1 MARSKEKAPKAP
13 KKPKEDGRIKQMW
26 QVFQMTRRYDKNIVL
41 LLVLSILV
49 PVAVG
54 LVLAL
59 LLSDGN
65 GFVIAMWIV
74 AGVLAGVLIA
84 LIVLGRRAEAA
95 AYGQI
100 AGQPGAVGAVLR
112 SSLKRS
118 WRGSEMPVAVNGK
131 TQDAVYRAVGRGGVV
146 LISEGPK
153 SRTTR
158 MLEDERRK
166 VLRVLPN
173 VPVTFLSVGPDSDA
187 VPLHKIPAKLNRIKP
202 NLTKPEVL
210 AVSNR
215 LTSLGS
221 GNLPIPKGVDPMKAR
236 PQRGR

>member
-49 PVAVG
+49 PVAIG

-84 LIVLGRRAEAA
+84 LVVLGRRAEAA

-173 VPVTFLSVGPDSDA
+173 VPVTFLYVGPDDDA
-187 VPLHKIPAKLNRIKP
+187 VPLHKVPARLNRIKA
-202 NLTKPEVL
+202 NLTKPEVM

-215 LTSLGS
+215 LTSLSS

>member
-1 MARSKEKAPKAP
+1 MARSNEKAPKAP

-49 PVAVG
+49 PVAIG

-59 LLSDGN
+59 LLSEGN
-65 GFVIAMWIV
+65 GFVIAMWVV
-74 AGVLAGVLIA
+74 AGLLAGILIA

-173 VPVTFLSVGPDSDA
+173 VPVTFLYVGPDDDS
-187 VPLHKIPAKLNRIKP
+187 VPLHKVPARLNRIKP

-215 LTSLGS
+215 LTSLGA

>member
-26 QVFQMTRRYDKNIVL
+26 QVFKMTRRYDKNIVPL
-41 LLVLSILV
+41 LALSVLV
-49 PVAVG
+49 PVALG

-74 AGVLAGVLIA
+74 AGVLAGLLIA
-84 LIVLGRRAEAA
+84 LVVLGRRAEAA

-146 LISEGPK
+146 LISE
-153 SRTTR
+153 
-158 MLEDERRK
+158 E
-166 VLRVLPN
+166 
-173 VPVTFLSVGPDSDA
+173 
-187 VPLHKIPAKLNRIKP
+187 I
-202 NLTKPEVL
+202 
-210 AVSNR
+210 
-215 LTSLGS
+215 
-221 GNLPIPKGVDPMKAR
+221 
-236 PQRGR
+236 GRAHV

>member
-1 MARSKEKAPKAP
+1 MARSKEKTP

-26 QVFQMTRRYDKNIVL
+26 QVFKMTRRYDKNIVPL
-41 LLVLSILV
+41 LLLSLLG

-54 LVLAL
+54 LVVAL
-59 LLSDGN
+59 FFGDGN
-65 GFVIAMWIV
+65 GFAVALWVV
-74 AGVLAGVLIA
+74 AGLLAGILIA

-100 AGQPGAVGAVLR
+100 EGQPGAVGAVLR
-112 SSLKRS
+112 SSLKRT
-118 WRGSEMPVAVNGK
+118 WRGSEMPVAVNAK

-146 LISEGPK
+146 LIGEGPK

-173 VPVTFLSVGPDSDA
+173 VPVTFFYVGPDADA
-187 VPLHKIPAKLNRIKP
+187 LALHKIPNKLARIKQT
-202 NLTKPEVL
+202 LTKPEVL

-221 GNLPIPKGVDPMKAR
+221 ANLPIPKGVDPLKTR